1 MVQIYA
7 QVSYYDIPYSR
18 KFSPGENSRLFHPGA
33 LWAKIFRRIILPS
46 ENFVLYGT
54 IISLKL
60 YESFIIGSSL
70 SGLIVILTKRV
81 IYI

>member
-1 MVQIYA
+1 MTYHIAGNFCLEKIFAVFTL
-7 QVSYYDIPYSR
+7 VRCGR
-18 KFSPGENSRLFHPGA
+18 KF
-33 LWAKIFRRIILPS
+33 FRRIILPS